1 MFCLKKAYHS
11 LQSSND
17 FHGMIVTIEGM
28 SQVVAIFIKFNQKV
42 AYEHV

>member
-1 MFCLKKAYHS
+1 MLCLKKAYHS

-17 FHGMIVTIEGM
+17 FHRMIVTMEGM
-28 SQVVAIFIKFNQKV
+28 TQVVAVCTEFNQKV